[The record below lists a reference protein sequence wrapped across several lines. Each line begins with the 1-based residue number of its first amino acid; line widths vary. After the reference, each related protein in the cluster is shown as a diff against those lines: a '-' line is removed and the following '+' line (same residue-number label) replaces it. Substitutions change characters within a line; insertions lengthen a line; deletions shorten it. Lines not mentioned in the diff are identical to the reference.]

1 MLAPGVEVGFLAAPS
16 DVDQCKVAINMG
28 SPYPG
33 VGFGVW
39 RGNEYLPED
48 VVFRVNYLGGDM

>member
-1 MLAPGVEVGFLAAPS
+1 MGFLAAPS